1 MSLIPIGVDGY
12 NETSGEDI
20 VNRRNDR
27 HLNGALN
34 HHLSCPAQMNGNA
47 DLQVEAA
54 RCWMEIGNTAGIE
67 REVKILRKAFKNKQE
82 GNPLVE
88 FQNMQK

>member
-1 MSLIPIGVDGY
+1 M
-12 NETSGEDI
+12 
-20 VNRRNDR
+20 
-27 HLNGALN
+27 N

-54 RCWMEIGNTAGIE
+54 RCWMEIGNTAGNE